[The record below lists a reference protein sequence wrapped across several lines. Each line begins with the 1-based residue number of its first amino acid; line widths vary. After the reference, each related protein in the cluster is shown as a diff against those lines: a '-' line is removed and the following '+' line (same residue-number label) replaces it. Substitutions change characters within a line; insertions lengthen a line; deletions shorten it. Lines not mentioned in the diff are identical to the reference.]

1 MATSSIFNTPKFDT
15 PESVERLAR
24 ALDEAEKC
32 KRCEDC
38 AYLVKGDNGEWICD
52 DKSRNI
58 HEVADDECALC
69 QE

>member
-15 PESVERLAR
+15 PESIERLAR
-24 ALDEAEKC
+24 ALDEAEKY

-38 AYLVKGDNGEWICD
+38 ACLVEGDNGERICGD
-52 DKSRNI
+52 WNKNI
-58 HEVADDECALC
+58 YEVADDECALY